1 MSQYLLLSD
10 QDVGSKRMAFIW
22 GVVHER
28 DGLSQTSGCL
38 SVTNGTDSEEK
49 TEVWGSLGVG

>member
-1 MSQYLLLSD
+1 MYQHLLLSG
-10 QDVGSKRMAFIW
+10 QDVGSKRMTFVW

-38 SVTNGTDSEEK
+38 SVTNRTDSEEK
-49 TEVWGSLGVG
+49 TEVWGAVGVG